1 MITIY
6 WGVDTQNSPEGIR
19 AERPIPILQKISQE
33 RIPKDLVDEVQ
44 YNRCPAFVDELKNLY
59 GMKSYYDYTLH
70 FGENGVESP
79 DHGQEFFDKH
89 FAIRSLEGNL
99 FGFHENFHF
108 FTEEPSLKM
117 SLLPAYLEDNSIVN
131 STIMIPGKID
141 IGKYFRGVEFAFH
154 MKQNCN
160 EITFNRKEVFFY
172 IRFHTNKKVQFKQ
185 FLWTPVLDEATNL
198 ILSAKNFKY
207 DLNILKYYYN
217 IFYRF
222 NFKKKILKG
231 IKENLCREV
240 DK

>member
-6 WGVDTQNSPEGIR
+6 WGANTSASPEGIR
-19 AERPIPILQKISQE
+19 ADAPESILQKLFRHKNSKE
-33 RIPKDLVDEVQ
+33 LVGDGD
-44 YNRCPAFVDELKNLY
+44 YKKCPALIDELINVY
-59 GMKSYYDYTLH
+59 GLKSYFDYTLQ
-70 FGENGVESP
+70 FGKDGVSSP
-79 DHGQEFFDKH
+79 DYDQEFFNRYFQVK
-89 FAIRSLEGNL
+89 SSNL
-99 FGFHENFHF
+99 FFYRINFAF
-108 FTEEPSLKM
+108 FTEEPSLEM
-117 SLLPAYLEDNSIVN
+117 SLLPAYMEDNNIVN
-131 STIMIPGKID
+131 NTIMLPGKID

-207 DLNILKYYYN
+207 DLMNLEYYYD

-222 NFKKKILKG
+222 NFKKKILKS
-231 IKENLCREV
+231 IKENLC
-240 DK
+240 K